1 MKKILLLLAVLFC
14 ANWMVAQD
22 EAIFM
27 HYTVNPILINPA
39 AAGFNESY
47 NLQLNARA
55 QWTGFKDSPK
65 TYAAYYNGPIG
76 KTFGLGV
83 GVLSESAA
91 QLSRLK
97 VQMDVAFRF
106 KFENRDREVAKIS
119 AGFFSE
125 FQEMTVDN
133 EIVGSNF
140 FMQGD
145 DLLEDFLNGQGVFD
159 AAIGFY
165 GTLYENTFFGLTF
178 NNLVRSRLDDIAG
191 TTDRQSFF
199 QFYSFNLGHK
209 FDIPEKSMNIEPSL
223 LIRQIRNSPFQVD
236 FNLKAGFLDDQ
247 LIAGLSYRSLGALG
261 ILLGTKL
268 NAFKLYYSYDVSF
281 QRFQQFNMG
290 SHEVTIAFK
299 FDKKEKDINKGY

>member
-1 MKKILLLLAVLFC
+1 
-14 ANWMVAQD
+14 MVAQD

-55 QWTGFKDSPK
+55 QWSGFKDSPK

-76 KTFGLGV
+76 KTFGLGL

-91 QLSRLK
+91 QLTRLK

-106 KFENRDREVAKIS
+106 QFMDRDREVAKIS

-133 EIVGSNF
+133 EVVGSNF
-140 FMQGD
+140 FMAGD
-145 DLLEDFLNGQGVFD
+145 NLLEDFLNGQAVFD

-178 NNLVRSRLDDIAG
+178 NNLVSSRLDDIAG
-191 TTDRQSFF
+191 TTGRESFF

-209 FDIPEKSMNIEPSL
+209 FDIPEKNLNIEPSI

-290 SHEVTIAFK
+290 SHEVTLAFK
-299 FDKKEKDINKGY
+299 FEKKEKEINKGYKN